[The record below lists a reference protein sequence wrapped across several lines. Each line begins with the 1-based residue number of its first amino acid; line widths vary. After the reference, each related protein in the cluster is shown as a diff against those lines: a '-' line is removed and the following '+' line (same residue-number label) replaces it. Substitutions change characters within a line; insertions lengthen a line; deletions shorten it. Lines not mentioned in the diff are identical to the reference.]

1 MKIKTLIN
9 SPVLI
14 TCLKALN
21 LKLLVIE
28 DEPALNKSIVEYL
41 AGRQYLCESVNTYRD
56 ALEKIECY
64 GYDCIILDIMLPDG
78 NGLKLLEQI
87 KANNKTDGIIII
99 SARNELD
106 DKVTGLEL
114 GADDYLTK
122 PFHLPELGVRV
133 AAIIRR
139 KNLLGNNTITFEEIE
154 IDVPGKMVTVNKK
167 PVVLT
172 RKEYDLL
179 LYFIINKSRVLSK
192 NAIAEH
198 LWGDDMDMVDNH
210 DFLYTHV
217 KNLRKKLVQAG
228 AADYIKSIYGI
239 GYKFSL

>member
-1 MKIKTLIN
+1 
-9 SPVLI
+9 
-14 TCLKALN
+14 
-21 LKLLVIE
+21 LKLLIIE
-28 DEPALNKSIVEYL
+28 DEPSLNKAMVDYL
-41 AGRQYLCESVNTYRD
+41 GSRQYRCESVNTYAK

-64 GYDCIILDIMLPDG
+64 QYDCIVLDIMLPDG
-78 NGLKLLEQI
+78 NGLKLLEHI
-87 KANNKTDGIIII
+87 KANHKTEGIIII
-99 SARNELD
+99 SARTELD
-106 DKVTGLEL
+106 DKIAGIEL

-122 PFHLPELGVRV
+122 PFHLPELNARV

-139 KNLLGNNTITFEEIE
+139 KNLHGSNMLVFEEIQL
-154 IDVPGKMVTVNKK
+154 DVPGKTVTVHNK

-179 LYFIINKSRVLSK
+179 LYFIINKNRVLSK

-217 KNLRKKLVQAG
+217 KNLRKKLEQSGAG
-228 AADYIKSIYGI
+228 DYIKNIYGA
-239 GYKFSL
+239 GYKFSIA